1 METWIVG
8 GILAAIVALVIRKM
22 VMDKKNGKTACACG
36 GDCSRCK
43 GCH

>member
-22 VMDKKNGKTACACG
+22 IADKKNGKGSCSCG
-36 GDCSRCK
+36 GDCSCCK